1 MICHCI
7 KYYISDQLWSTVIQ
21 INLSDVVFQA
31 NMWCL
36 LIFEMNNDAIFCLPA
51 TVACAFTSAVVFH
64 HIGHRSL
71 PLFSGEPDLPKCT
84 WVRKQFVVFVGV
96 LFLLQTVYIETD
108 VRSLVDLPLETL
120 SHKTPRC
127 FFDPEICARD
137 LADVCVGVFTLH
149 GSCFPGTHLD
159 LHLRLSVTSMM
170 GMSVFCKQRWIFFLC
185 QHLKCFNLCRVTHGC
200 RLFKSPSAWIYISAL
215 WSPVISARLASQWRT
230 MSSQALWENPKR
242 ITLYTH
248 ITFTPGANLSAI
260 FAGVQLKK

>member
-64 HIGHRSL
+64 HIGHRPPCFQVNPGVIYQSVPELENSL
-71 PLFSGEPDLPKCT
+71 WFLWGFIFTPNSLHWNWCQVFGRFTTWKIKSQNTKMFFWPRDMCQGPGRCMCGCVHTSQFLFS
-84 WVRKQFVVFVGV
+84 RN
-96 LFLLQTVYIETD
+96 
-108 VRSLVDLPLETL
+108 SL
-120 SHKTPRC
+120 
-127 FFDPEICARD
+127 I
-137 LADVCVGVFTLH
+137 
-149 GSCFPGTHLD
+149 

-170 GMSVFCKQRWIFFLC
+170 GMSVFCKQRFISFLC
-185 QHLKCFNLCRVTHGC
+185 QHLKCFSLCWVTHGC
-200 RLFKSPSAWIYISAL
+200 RLFKKPSAWIYISAL

-260 FAGVQLKK
+260 FAGDQLKK